1 MRQKNTLTPWVE
13 PMNTIEQLTGVFQIV
28 FDDPDIQLKP
38 ETIASDIEGWD
49 SLSHVNL
56 IMAIEKSFKIR
67 FKPKELMTFRSVGDM
82 IRCLDNQR

>member
-1 MRQKNTLTPWVE
+1 
-13 PMNTIEQLTGVFQIV
+13 MNTIEQLTGVFRTV
-28 FDDPDIQLKP
+28 FNDPDIQLNP

-67 FKPKELMTFRSVGDM
+67 FNQKELMTFKTVGDM
-82 IRCLDNQR
+82 IRCLDSKLPKA

>member
-1 MRQKNTLTPWVE
+1 
-13 PMNTIEQLTGVFQIV
+13 MNTIEQLTGVFRTV

-67 FKPKELMTFRSVGDM
+67 FNQKELMTFQRVGDM
-82 IRCLDNQR
+82 IRCLDSKLPKA

>member
-1 MRQKNTLTPWVE
+1 
-13 PMNTIEQLTGVFQIV
+13 MNTIEQLTGVFRTV
-28 FDDPDIQLKP
+28 FNDPDIQLNP

-67 FKPKELMTFRSVGDM
+67 FNQKELMTFNRVGDM
-82 IRCLDNQR
+82 IRCLDSKLPKA

>member
-1 MRQKNTLTPWVE
+1 
-13 PMNTIEQLTGVFQIV
+13 MNTIEQLTGVFRTV
-28 FDDPDIQLKP
+28 FNDPDIQLNP

-67 FKPKELMTFRSVGDM
+67 FNQKELMTFKRVGDM
-82 IRCLDNQR
+82 IRCLDSKLPKA